1 MAAPESVIEIGSTG
15 VRLLVAEFDA
25 DGKQNILDRSEMP
38 LPLGKNVFTS
48 GIISQETQ
56 NQLIQILKR
65 YREQLQGWGLS
76 PEQTY
81 CFATIAFRDAKN
93 SDAIMDR
100 IFVQTGFRVHIVD
113 GIEENKLMY
122 LAVSECIKDQ
132 PVDFKNNIYYR

>member
-81 CFATIAFRDAKN
+81 CFATIAFRDAKTV
-93 SDAIMDR
+93 MQLWTE
-100 IFVQTGFRVHIVD
+100 F
-113 GIEENKLMY
+113 L
-122 LAVSECIKDQ
+122 
-132 PVDFKNNIYYR
+132 FKQDSVFIL